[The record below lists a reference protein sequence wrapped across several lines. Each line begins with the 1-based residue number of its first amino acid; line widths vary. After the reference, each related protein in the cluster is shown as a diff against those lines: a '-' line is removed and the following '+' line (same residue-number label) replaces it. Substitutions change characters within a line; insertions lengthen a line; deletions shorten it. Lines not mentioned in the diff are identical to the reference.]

1 LVWKV
6 FGPSAEDAGHFFET
20 AWEGL
25 AWQAGIGDLDPI
37 CNAQICGRCDARAS
51 IGSGSA
57 DLIKAEDFR
66 LDIHRGAV
74 HIFGRE
80 QTK

>member
-6 FGPSAEDAGHFFET
+6 FGPSAKDAGHFLKRR
-20 AWEGL
+20 GK
-25 AWQAGIGDLDPI
+25 D
-37 CNAQICGRCDARAS
+37 GRGRPVSATSIRFATRKYADAVMRAS

-57 DLIKAEDFR
+57 DLIEAEDFL

-74 HIFGRE
+74 HIWGRE
-80 QTK
+80 RNK